1 MESELYK
8 NLGEA
13 KSREVF
19 RKYMT
24 LSTLYEM
31 AKHRTRNPQ
40 VAGKVYEG
48 IAKDFISEFLPIGFR
63 IKGGL
68 IFDVENKKLSPEIDA
83 IIYRGVPFLE
93 FTDAVIAEQKQVEA
107 ILEIKSWIGTADIF
121 GEMDKKSG
129 YRDSDS
135 RLLSKFE
142 ERRAFIQPTAKYIL
156 FAFALGSNERN
167 HKVVTRLE
175 HICNMYAIVARKRVG
190 HPWGS
195 DANFEFNFNDSVSG
209 LIKYLRGLSQS
220 VG

>member
-24 LSTLYEM
+24 LSNLYEM

-48 IAKDFISEFLPIGFR
+48 IAKDFISEFLPTGLR

-83 IIYRGVPFLE
+83 IIYRGAPFLE

-107 ILEIKSWIGTADIF
+107 ILEIKSWIGKADIF
-121 GEMDKKSG
+121 GEVDKKSG
-129 YRDSDS
+129 YRDINS
-135 RLLSKFE
+135 RLLNKFE
-142 ERRAFIQPTAKYIL
+142 ERRGFIQPTAKYIL
-156 FAFALGSNERN
+156 FAFALGANEQDYAVIN
-167 HKVVTRLE
+167 RLE
-175 HICNMYAIVARKRVG
+175 RICNVYAIVARKKVG
-190 HPWGS
+190 HPWRS
-195 DANFEFNFNDSVSG
+195 DADFEFNFNDSVSG

-220 VG
+220 MG

>member
-1 MESELYK
+1 MESELYR

-48 IAKDFISEFLPIGFR
+48 IAKDFISEFLPAGYK

-68 IFDVENKKLSPEIDA
+68 IFNVEEKKLSPEIDA

-107 ILEIKSWIGTADIF
+107 ILEIKSWIGSADIF
-121 GEMDKKSG
+121 GEMNKKTGNRNLNSG
-129 YRDSDS
+129 
-135 RLLSKFE
+135 LLSKFE
-142 ERRAFIQPTAKYIL
+142 ERRLFIQPTAKYIL
-156 FAFALGSNERN
+156 FAFALGSNAQN
-167 HKVVTRLE
+167 NIVTNRLE
-175 HICNMYAIVARKRVG
+175 HICNMYAIIGRKKIG
-190 HPWGS
+190 HRWS
-195 DANFEFNFNDSVSG
+195 NDADFEFNFNESVSG
-209 LIKYLRGLSQS
+209 LIKYLRSLN
-220 VG
+220 

>member
-1 MESELYK
+1 MKELYTT
-8 NLGEA
+8 LGDA

-24 LSTLYEM
+24 LSNLYEM

-48 IAKDFISEFLPIGFR
+48 IAKDFIREFLPPGFR

-68 IFDVENKKLSPEIDA
+68 IFDVEKKKLSPEIDA

-121 GEMDKKSG
+121 GDINKKSG
-129 YRDSDS
+129 NRDPSS
-135 RLLSKFE
+135 QLFSKFE
-142 ERRAFIQPTAKYIL
+142 DRRDFIQPTAKYIL
-156 FAFALGSNERN
+156 FAFALGSNEQN
-167 HKVVTRLE
+167 DKVINRLE
-175 HICNMYAIVARKRVG
+175 HISDMYAIVGRKKIG
-190 HPWGS
+190 HPWKN
-195 DANFEFNFNDSVSG
+195 DNDFEFNFKESVSE
-209 LIKYLRGLSQS
+209 LIKYLRNLI
-220 VG
+220 

>member
-1 MESELYK
+1 MKELYTT
-8 NLGEA
+8 LGDA

-24 LSTLYEM
+24 LSNLYEI

-48 IAKDFISEFLPIGFR
+48 IAKDFIREFLPTGFR

-68 IFDVENKKLSPEIDA
+68 IFDVEKKKLSPEIDA

-121 GEMDKKSG
+121 GDMNKKSG
-129 YRDSDS
+129 NRNPNS
-135 RLLSKFE
+135 RLFSKFKD
-142 ERRAFIQPTAKYIL
+142 RRDFIQPTAKYIL
-156 FAFALGSNERN
+156 FVFALGSNWQDNEVIN
-167 HKVVTRLE
+167 GLKQISDT
-175 HICNMYAIVARKRVG
+175 YAIVGRKKIG
-190 HPWGS
+190 HPWKS
-195 DANFEFNFNDSVSG
+195 DNDFEFNFKESVSG
-209 LIKYLRGLSQS
+209 LIKYLRNLS
-220 VG
+220 